1 LNGLEESWQ
10 ERILSASGSP
20 DVFLRE
26 KQLRFIGE
34 GITDITPLAHCR
46 EVRELILSA
55 NELESIEALRD
66 CPQLKQAKSLKEL
79 EVSGLDREQL
89 CSLAEL
95 ASLEKLTLVGLASGA
110 EESVELLG
118 QLVNLR
124 TLELEEVSLSNLE
137 FLRNCPNLQ
146 RVKLKDSSIQD
157 ASALAKTAT
166 AFFTS

>member
-1 LNGLEESWQ
+1 MDHGLQDTSAWLNGLEESWQ

-66 CPQLKQAKSLKEL
+66 CRQLKQLNLTKNPLSDLRPLGYGYIPAGFHAQI
-79 EVSGLDREQL
+79 EV
-89 CSLAEL
+89 
-95 ASLEKLTLVGLASGA
+95 
-110 EESVELLG
+110 
-118 QLVNLR
+118 
-124 TLELEEVSLSNLE
+124 
-137 FLRNCPNLQ
+137 P
-146 RVKLKDSSIQD
+146 
-157 ASALAKTAT
+157 
-166 AFFTS
+166 